1 METNIDAIKK
11 DIISIVVGFVVY
23 NREQLIQIIKDM
35 EDDEEELEIVALIER
50 MTDYELA
57 SLVANRIDNE
67 LASED
72 PEDYIIAQRLLE
84 VALPWVKTINMDYL
98 RSIQYSLE
106 MGETIA
112 DKINE

>member
-35 EDDEEELEIVALIER
+35 EDEEDFDLVALIER
-50 MTDYELA
+50 LTDYELA
-57 SLVANRIDNE
+57 SLIANWIDTE
-67 LASED
+67 LTSED